1 MSSDDRL
8 TAAID
13 RLAAELAQYRRPRVW
28 TLERAGL
35 LAVGA
40 VAVVAL
46 AAFLGAL
53 ALLQGH

>member
-40 VAVVAL
+40 VAAVAL
-46 AAFLGAL
+46 AALLGAL
-53 ALLQGH
+53 ALL